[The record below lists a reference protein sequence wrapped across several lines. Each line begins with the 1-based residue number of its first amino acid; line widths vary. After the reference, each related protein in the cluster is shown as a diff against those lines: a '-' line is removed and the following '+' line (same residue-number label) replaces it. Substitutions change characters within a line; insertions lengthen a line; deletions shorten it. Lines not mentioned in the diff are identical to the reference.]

1 MAAYGYEINVAK
13 DGKHYFATNERS
25 LTGSKEAENALKDFK
40 KRFPEEE
47 GFTVTISYR
56 PGTSY
61 GCHLDEKGNLINQ
74 YLYEH
79 K

>member
-1 MAAYGYEINVAK
+1 MGYGYEINVAK
-13 DGKHYFATNERS
+13 DGKHYFATHERS
-25 LTGSKEAENALKDFK
+25 LTATKEAENALKDFK

-47 GFTVTISYR
+47 GFSITISYR

-61 GCHLDEKGNLINQ
+61 GCHLDEGGNLINH
-74 YLYEH
+74 YIYE